1 MGQDVVGADDG
12 GAAPVQQAGQ
22 VPVQA
27 LGQTQGVARQVPAGI
42 QLVLPQGPE
51 EGGVPG
57 LMDGFLYG
65 VPFTTNTWY
74 MYYDKRVFSEE
85 DAGSLDAMLEKGA
98 VSFPFTSSWYL
109 PAFCFGNG
117 CTLFDCGSV
126 LGVA

>member
-1 MGQDVVGADDG
+1 
-12 GAAPVQQAGQ
+12 
-22 VPVQA
+22 
-27 LGQTQGVARQVPAGI
+27 
-42 QLVLPQGPE
+42 
-51 EGGVPG
+51 
-57 LMDGFLYG
+57 
-65 VPFTTNTWY
+65 

-117 CTLFDCGSV
+117 CTLFDGGSV

>member
-1 MGQDVVGADDG
+1 MQSGKG
-12 GAAPVQQAGQ
+12 GFPAASKCLRDASVTLNGNRA
-22 VPVQA
+22 
-27 LGQTQGVARQVPAGI
+27 
-42 QLVLPQGPE
+42 LPQGPE

-117 CTLFDCGSV
+117 CTLFDGGSV